1 MVFKE
6 DQMTSSK
13 EAKKTK
19 ILVLGSEGQLGSS
32 LIKTLDRNFI
42 VEGTNKKK
50 FNFLEPKNF
59 LDLLIES
66 NAKYVINAAAYTN
79 VEQAETEVD
88 FAKQINGE
96 ALKFISQACNEKKIK
111 LLHFSTDYVFDGTKG
126 RPYSEA
132 DKPNPISS
140 YGKSKFLGEKFIQ
153 ENTDNFLIFR
163 TSGIISRNPNNF
175 IFKIIAASESQPELK
190 IVDDQ
195 TTSLNFSVFLAEAI
209 LKILKDNE
217 NEENKPIGIFNLVG
231 SNFGSWYDF
240 AKFTQH
246 LCSLK
251 GIHSKFAKINI
262 VPVNTKEMN
271 FKAKRPKFSHLS
283 SDKIKNS
290 YSLTL
295 PNWERCIEEI
305 LS

>member
-1 MVFKE
+1 
-6 DQMTSSK
+6 MTSSK
-13 EAKKTK
+13 ETKQNK

-32 LIKTLDRNFI
+32 LLKTLGKNFI
-42 VEGTNKKK
+42 VEGINKKK

-59 LDLLIES
+59 SNLLKKDEI
-66 NAKYVINAAAYTN
+66 KYVINAAAYTN
-79 VEQAETEVD
+79 VEQAEIEVD

-96 ALKFISQACNEKKIK
+96 ALKFIAQACNEKKIK
-111 LLHFSTDYVFDGTKG
+111 LFHFSTDYVFDGTKG
-126 RPYSEA
+126 YPYSEG
-132 DKPNPISS
+132 DEPNPISS
-140 YGKSKFLGEKFIQ
+140 YGKSKLLGEKFILD
-153 ENTDNFLIFR
+153 NTDNFLIFR

-175 IFKIIAASESQPELK
+175 ILKIISASESQNELK

-195 TTSLNFSVFLAEAI
+195 TTSLNFSGFLAEAI
-209 LKILKDNE
+209 LKILRDEE
-217 NEENKPIGIFNLVG
+217 NEEDKFKGIFNLVG
-231 SNFGSWYDF
+231 PNYGSWYDF

-251 GIHSKFAKINI
+251 GINSGFAKINI
-262 VPVNTKEMN
+262 VPVNTEEMN

-290 YSLTL
+290 YSLSL
-295 PNWERCIEEI
+295 PNWEKSIEEI